1 MTAQTQA
8 HTFGSR
14 EDLDPRAQHNRRA
27 PGSNKLRRLL
37 QDLYFYNFHLVRIVY
52 FVKTEMIEVDN
63 FGIVTHTHLI
73 LLHAYKQNFITK
85 FLIKFQKNK
94 VWKNRFLEKQVFGK
108 TVFV

>member
-1 MTAQTQA
+1 
-8 HTFGSR
+8 
-14 EDLDPRAQHNRRA
+14 
-27 PGSNKLRRLL
+27 
-37 QDLYFYNFHLVRIVY
+37 
-52 FVKTEMIEVDN
+52 MIEVDN

-85 FLIKFQKNK
+85 FLIKFQKNE